1 MNKIKR
7 ILIGAGMLA
16 LSGNAAAIIMNGDG
30 SKTFEYSDYADLI
43 QDVIAGMYND
53 TAQDER
59 RSARVA
65 KKQHKV
71 DKKLLRLA
79 TADLSNKVESRVS
92 NRVSRLQTQIANI
105 LTKMDIM
112 AKLPDSVVL
121 ALNGGDCGESARCD
135 DDNGSVPEPSTIAL
149 LGLGLVGIGVAR
161 RLRKKAR

>member
-53 TAQDER
+53 TSQDER
-59 RSARVA
+59 RATRVA
-65 KKQHKV
+65 KKQLKV
-71 DKKLLRLA
+71 DKKLVRLA
-79 TADLSNKVESRVS
+79 TADLSNNVENRINHRVT
-92 NRVSRLQTQIANI
+92 RLQSQIANI

-112 AKLPDSVVL
+112 TKLPDSVEL
-121 ALNGGDCGESARCD
+121 ALNGECGDSIGC
-135 DDNGSVPEPSTIAL
+135 NGDHESVPEPSTIAL

>member
-65 KKQHKV
+65 KKQQKV

-79 TADLSNKVESRVS
+79 TADLSNKVENRVT

-121 ALNGGDCGESARCD
+121 ALNDDCGESSSCGN
-135 DDNGSVPEPSTIAL
+135 DNGSVPEPSTIAL

-161 RLRKKAR
+161 RLRKKAG

>member
-16 LSGNAAAIIMNGDG
+16 MCGNAAAIIINDDG
-30 SKTFEYSDYADLI
+30 SKTMEYADYADVI

-53 TAQDER
+53 TDQDER
-59 RSARVA
+59 RAARVA
-65 KKQHKV
+65 KRQS
-71 DKKLLRLA
+71 KLDVKLVKLA
-79 TADLSNKVESRVS
+79 TEDLSNKRERRLER
-92 NRVSRLQTQIANI
+92 RVSRLQTSIAKI

-112 AKLPDSVVL
+112 AKLPGSVVL
-121 ALNGGDCGESARCD
+121 ALNDDCVGSDNC
-135 DDNGSVPEPSTIAL
+135 DNGHESVPEPSTIAL